1 MNFFGPDS
9 NEPVRCES
17 KRGQKSFLKKGLGMS
32 YGDDPSVQL
41 RTACLWNLLARKRRQ
56 ARRQGSEK
64 LTYLVFLKM
73 ADERIH

>member
-1 MNFFGPDS
+1 
-9 NEPVRCES
+9 
-17 KRGQKSFLKKGLGMS
+17 MS